1 MCVEGALLNLVVAG
15 GGPDADAWLSWV
27 VSGGPMPVPAV
38 ALDITWP
45 PGVVPA

>member
-1 MCVEGALLNLVVAG
+1 VESALLNLVVTG
-15 GGPDADAWLSWV
+15 GGPDADGWLTWV